1 MKYIKAD
8 TVLPDKLVEEL
19 QKYIQGGYIYIP
31 LKIENKKK
39 WGEVSGIKEEIK
51 TRNENIKRDFKCGKT
66 VEELVYEYYLSE
78 HSIKKI
84 IYSK

>member
-1 MKYIKAD
+1 MKYIKAA

-19 QKYIQGGYIYIP
+19 QEYIQGGYIYIP